1 MKTAEEMIKN
11 YSIMIQMKPHSSM
24 LRQVRIQYLDMA
36 EGGDGGELGYTPP
49 GYNHIPTCREYNY
62 AGYPDSFF
70 QEVCKGLG
78 WS

>member
-1 MKTAEEMIKN
+1 MKTAEEMIKS

-24 LRQVRIQYLDMA
+24 LREVRFQYLDMA
-36 EGGDGGELGYTPP
+36 EGGNGGALGYTPE
-49 GYNHIPTCREYNY
+49 GYNHEPTCREYNY

-70 QEVCKGLG
+70 QEVCEGLG